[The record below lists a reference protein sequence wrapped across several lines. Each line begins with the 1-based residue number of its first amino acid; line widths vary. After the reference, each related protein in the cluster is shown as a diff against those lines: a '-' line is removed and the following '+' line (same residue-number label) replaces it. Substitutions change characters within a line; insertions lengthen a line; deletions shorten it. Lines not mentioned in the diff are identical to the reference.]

1 MRVLLAIATFV
12 FALSWPHP
20 AQAWG
25 PLGHRLVARLAQAQL
40 APPAQAEVERLLATE
55 GLQSLADIA
64 TWADELRGSDPGL
77 GRRSAR
83 WHYINLGELGCRYD
97 RDAACPG
104 GNCVVE
110 AIDAQAAIL
119 GDRSRSDAERLQALK
134 FVVHF
139 VGDVHQPMHAGY
151 ARDRGGNTV
160 QLQLHGR
167 GTNLHAVWDTP
178 LLRSARLDEDA
189 YAKRL
194 QRGQARLPGHAARY
208 TRAAPAR
215 WAERS
220 CAIATADGVYP
231 ATSRIDDVYLHRHRP
246 TVERQ
251 VKLAGARLAALLD
264 STLANAPPGPAP
276 VPAR

>member
-1 MRVLLAIATFV
+1 MRLILAAAALVL
-12 FALSWPHP
+12 ALSWSSS

-40 APPAQAEVERLLATE
+40 APPARAEVERLLATE

-64 TWADELRGSDPGL
+64 TWADDLRGSDPGL

-83 WHYINLGELGCRYD
+83 WHYINLGELACRYD
-97 RDAACPG
+97 RDAACRG

-110 AIDAQAAIL
+110 AINAQAAIL
-119 GDRSRSDAERLQALK
+119 GDRNRSDAERLQALK

-151 ARDRGGNTV
+151 ARDHGGNTV

-178 LLRSARLDEDA
+178 LLRSAGLREDA
-189 YAKRL
+189 YATRL
-194 QRGQARLPGHAARY
+194 QRGQARPPADAARY

-231 ATSRIDDVYLHRHRP
+231 ATASIDDDYLNRHRP
-246 TVERQ
+246 TAERQ

-264 STLANAPPGPAP
+264 STLAEAPPAPAP
-276 VPAR
+276 PQAR

>member
-1 MRVLLAIATFV
+1 MRALLAFATFV
-12 FALSWPHP
+12 FALSWPHA

-40 APPAQAEVERLLATE
+40 ASPARAEVERLLATE
-55 GLQSLADIA
+55 SLQSLADVA
-64 TWADELRGSDPGL
+64 TWADDLRGSDPGL

-83 WHYINLGELGCRYD
+83 WHYVNLGELGCRYD
-97 RDAACPG
+97 RNAACPG

-119 GDRSRSDAERLQALK
+119 GDRGRSDAERLQALK

-178 LLRSARLDEDA
+178 LLRSARLGEDA
-189 YAKRL
+189 YVKQLRSA
-194 QRGQARLPGHAARY
+194 
-208 TRAAPAR
+208 AAPLPADAGR
-215 WAERS
+215 DTRTATAPWAEQS
-220 CAIATADGVYP
+220 CAIALAPGVYP
-231 ATSRIDDVYLHRHRP
+231 TGSRIDDSYLHRHRP
-246 TVERQ
+246 TAERR

-264 STLANAPPGPAP
+264 ATLAEA
-276 VPAR
+276 ARR